1 MPTSSSTLSSM
12 INTGRAFDRLVN
24 FTDAIVAVA
33 ITVLVLSIVDIRP
46 SEAQE
51 SVWQLISLYAGEII
65 TFGFTFV
72 VVAVMW
78 RVHNRIF
85 NGMRGYDNRIFW
97 LNLMWLIGIVFLPW
111 PSALYGE
118 GNGIAST
125 QGDGSGNIAGA
136 GLLYWFTLA
145 VISFSGSL
153 IGLHLR
159 SRPELLEPDDRNPS
173 QHSPLRGFVFSAAFI
188 VIGLITLM
196 PSVISSWAPF
206 ALIPVGILVSRFETS
221 REQPN

>member
-1 MPTSSSTLSSM
+1 MLASSSTLSSM

-51 SVWQLISLYAGEII
+51 SVWQLISIYAGELI

-72 VVAVMW
+72 VVATMW

-85 NGMRGYDNRIFW
+85 NGMRGYDSRIFW
-97 LNLMWLIGIVFLPW
+97 LNLVWLIGIVFLPW

-125 QGDGSGNIAGA
+125 HGDGSGDIAGA
-136 GLLYWFTLA
+136 GMLYWLTLA

-159 SRPELLEPDDRNPS
+159 SRPELLEPDDRNPP

-196 PSVISSWAPF
+196 PSVIASWAPF
-206 ALIPVGILVSRFETS
+206 FLIPVGIVVGRFERS
-221 REQPN
+221 H

>member
-1 MPTSSSTLSSM
+1 M
-12 INTGRAFDRLVN
+12 INTGRSFDRLVN

-46 SEAQE
+46 GEAQE
-51 SVWQLISLYAGEII
+51 SVWQLINEYAGELI

-72 VVAVMW
+72 VVATMW

-85 NGMRGYDNRIFW
+85 NGMRGYDSRIFW
-97 LNLMWLIGIVFLPW
+97 LNLVWLIGIVFLPW

-125 QGDGSGNIAGA
+125 PGDGSGDIAGA
-136 GLLYWFTLA
+136 GMLYWLTLA
-145 VISFSGSL
+145 LISFSGGL

-159 SRPELLEPDDRNPS
+159 SHPELLEPDAVDSP

-188 VIGLITLM
+188 VIGVITLV

-206 ALIPVGILVSRFETS
+206 LLIPVGIIVRRYESSRAQTH
-221 REQPN
+221 